1 MPYPVYKL
9 LHFLGI
15 FMVLT
20 VLAAASMHVLRG
32 GTRAD
37 NPYRKALGTAH
48 GVGAFLI
55 LLGGFGMLA
64 RLGIMHGGLPLWA
77 YLKLAIWVALS
88 GAIAVVY
95 RGPGLAR
102 ALLLAVPL
110 LALLAGAIALYK
122 PF

>member
-32 GTRAD
+32 GARMD
-37 NPYRKALGTAH
+37 NPYRKAMGAAH

-64 RLGIMHGGLPLWA
+64 RLGIAHGGLPQWI
-77 YLKLAIWVALS
+77 YFKLAIWVVLS
-88 GAIAVVY
+88 GAVAVVY

-102 ALLLAVPL
+102 TVLFAVPL
-110 LALLAGAIALYK
+110 LAVLAGAIALYK

>member
-1 MPYPVYKL
+1 MPYAVYKL
-9 LHFLGI
+9 VHFLGI
-15 FMVLT
+15 FTVIT

-32 GTRAD
+32 GTRTD
-37 NPYRKALGTAH
+37 NPYRKVMGAAH

-64 RLGIMHGGLPLWA
+64 RLGIMHGGLPLWV
-77 YLKLAIWVALS
+77 YFKLAIWVTLS

-102 ALLLAVPL
+102 TLMFAVPL
-110 LALLAGAIALYK
+110 LAVLAGAIALYK
-122 PF
+122 P

>member
-1 MPYPVYKL
+1 MPYPIYKL
-9 LHFLGI
+9 VHLLGI

-32 GTRAD
+32 GRRAD

-102 ALLLAVPL
+102 TLLLAVPL